1 MIIEVKVP
9 EVGESITE
17 GVLAG
22 WLKEDGELV
31 QAGESLFELETD
43 KVTMAVPADVPGKL
57 SILVP
62 EGETVE
68 VGQVVAKIDTEASDQ
83 PGPSEPQV
91 APPPER
97 APAAPE
103 PPPDVGT
110 GPALSPPAG
119 MPQAAAKL
127 RALDGGGPHLS
138 PAVRRLVAEHGVD
151 PEQVPAT
158 GPGGRITKG
167 DVLQHVQGQ
176 EAPAEPAAPAA
187 PAAIVP
193 VSPPA
198 PAAVTP
204 GAAPAQAQLVRT
216 AEAEQVVE
224 RETRVKMTPLRHRI
238 AERLVQAQQE
248 AAILST
254 FNEVDMSSVM
264 AFRARH
270 KDKFEKKFD
279 VRLGFMSFFVK
290 AVVDALKTVPEL
302 NARIDGDEIVYQHY
316 YDIGVAV
323 STEQGLIVPVIRGA
337 DRLGFAAIEQQIGDY
352 AARARKRQL
361 RLDELTGGVFTL
373 SNGGIYGSL
382 LSTPILNPPQSGI
395 LGMHQI
401 KKRPVVVNDEI
412 VVRPMMYL
420 AVSYDHRLVDGAQ
433 AVTFL
438 KRVVECIEDPER
450 MLLEV

>member
-1 MIIEVKVP
+1 MIVDVKVP

-17 GVLAG
+17 GILAG

-31 QAGESLFELETD
+31 QAGEALFELETD

-57 SILVP
+57 SVKVE
-62 EGETVE
+62 EGETVQ
-68 VGQVVAKIDTEASDQ
+68 VGQTVASIDTAAADQ

-91 APPPER
+91 APPPEVPAA
-97 APAAPE
+97 APA
-103 PPPDVGT
+103 PPPNVGS

-119 MPQAAAKL
+119 VAQAAAKL
-127 RALDGGGPHLS
+127 QATDGSGPHLS

-151 PEQVPAT
+151 PTQVPAT

-167 DVLQHVQGQ
+167 DVLQHVEGGK
-176 EAPAEPAAPAA
+176 ATSTTLAVDAASTS
-187 PAAIVP
+187 VP
-193 VSPPA
+193 LVLTPA
-198 PAAVTP
+198 PAALATIQTVEP
-204 GAAPAQAQLVRT
+204 
-216 AEAEQVVE
+216 EAVQE
-224 RETRVKMTPLRHRI
+224 RETRVKMSRLRHRI
-238 AERLVQAQQE
+238 AERLVAAQAE
-248 AAILST
+248 AAILTT
-254 FNEVDMSSVM
+254 FNEADMGSVM

-270 KDKFEKKFD
+270 KDSFEKKFD

-290 AVVDALKTVPEL
+290 AVVDALKTVPQL

-323 STEQGLIVPVIRGA
+323 STEQGLIVPVIRNA
-337 DRLGFAAIEQQIGDY
+337 DRLSFAKIEAQILDF
-352 AARARKRQL
+352 AQRARARKL
-361 RLDELTGGVFTL
+361 RLDELTGGVFTI

-395 LGMHQI
+395 LGLHQI
-401 KKRPVVVNDEI
+401 KKRPMAVNDE
-412 VVRPMMYL
+412 VVIRPMMYL
-420 AVSYDHRLVDGAQ
+420 AVSYDHRLVDGSQ